1 MSRSYNR
8 SIASWES
15 RLEPSLKRMRELGA
29 GGAADVPEM
38 AKIDLGV
45 REAAF
50 PEGTQA
56 NNAYPAA

>member
-1 MSRSYNR
+1 
-8 SIASWES
+8 
-15 RLEPSLKRMRELGA
+15 MRELGA

-50 PEGTQA
+50 PDGTQA